1 MHWTRNL
8 VTLEAVQERE
18 IRRQLQLSNIA
29 SADRN
34 QKQMQKD
41 SNTAAQESEI
51 P

>member
-1 MHWTRNL
+1 MEDVN
-8 VTLEAVQERE
+8 E

-29 SADRN
+29 SSADRN